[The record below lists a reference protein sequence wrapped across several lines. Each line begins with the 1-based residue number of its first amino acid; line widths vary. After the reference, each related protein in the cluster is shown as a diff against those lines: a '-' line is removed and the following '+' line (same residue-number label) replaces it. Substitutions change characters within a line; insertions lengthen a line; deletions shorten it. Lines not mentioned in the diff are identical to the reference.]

1 MTHMIVQNGEGGKKM
16 SRIRL
21 PWETMMLLPPLI
33 SLIIFPQPTGYN
45 YLLFFIIA
53 TAHLISIMN
62 TKYRTFFIIVQLVAI
77 AFWGAFLNPWE
88 LCFGFYPAL
97 VIGKYS
103 SYRKI
108 TGMTVL
114 MAVLFAGATGFYF
127 LRESNPL
134 YLGWYSILLILF
146 LLPYIVRMIRKSH
159 EMKLGLQYANDE
171 ISRLIKNEERQRI
184 ARDLHDT
191 LGHTLSLLTLKGELV
206 ERLIPQNPDQASK
219 EAREIQ
225 NISRSVLLQVR
236 ELISD
241 MQAIDLDEE
250 LQQAAQICESAG
262 ISFKVERNDEL
273 SGATPIIRNIL
284 SLCLREC
291 VTNVVKHSGAHKC
304 TIRLE
309 EGPGKYI
316 LQVEDDGVGITKENH
331 DRFGSGLLGMKE
343 RLLLIEGKLEME
355 TRETKGTKI
364 TISVPKVKKPR

>member
-1 MTHMIVQNGEGGKKM
+1 M
-16 SRIRL
+16 SRIKL

-62 TKYRTFFIIVQLVAI
+62 AKYRTFFIIVQLVAI

>member
-1 MTHMIVQNGEGGKKM
+1 MA
-16 SRIRL
+16 RIRL

-33 SLIIFPQPTGYN
+33 SLIIFPQQTGYN

-62 TKYRTFFIIVQLVAI
+62 AKHRTFFIIVQLVA
-77 AFWGAFLNPWE
+77 AALWGAFISPWE
-88 LCFGFYPAL
+88 LSFGFYPAL
-97 VIGKYS
+97 VIGKYP

-114 MAVLFAGATGFYF
+114 MAALFAGAAGFYF
-127 LRESNPL
+127 LQESNSL

-146 LLPYIVRMIRKSH
+146 LLPYMVRMIRKSH
-159 EMKLGLQYANDE
+159 EMKLGLQYANEE

-191 LGHTLSLLTLKGELV
+191 LGHTLSLITLKGELV
-206 ERLIPQNPDQASK
+206 ERLISRNPDQASK

-241 MQAIDLDEE
+241 MQSIDLGEE
-250 LQQAAQICESAG
+250 CQRAARICESAS
-262 ISFKVERNDEL
+262 ISFKLERNDEL
-273 SGATPIIRNIL
+273 SDAPPIIRNIL

-291 VTNVVKHSGAHKC
+291 VTNVVKHSGARTC

-309 EGPGKYI
+309 EEPGRYI
-316 LQVEDDGVGITKENH
+316 LQVRDDGVGIAKENH

-343 RLLLIEGKLEME
+343 RLLLIEGKLEM
-355 TRETKGTKI
+355 TTGETKGTKI
-364 TISVPKVKKPR
+364 TIIVPKVKKPAITKEGIQ

>member
-1 MTHMIVQNGEGGKKM
+1 MAHL
-16 SRIRL
+16 RL

-33 SLIIFPQPTGYN
+33 SMIIFPQQTVYN

-62 TKYRTFFIIVQLVAI
+62 AKHRTFFIIVQIVAV
-77 AFWGAFLNPWE
+77 ALWGAFISPWE
-88 LCFGFYPAL
+88 LSFGFYPAL
-97 VIGKYS
+97 VIGKYP

-114 MAVLFAGATGFYF
+114 MAALFAGSAGFYF
-127 LRESNPL
+127 LRESDPL
-134 YLGWYSILLILF
+134 YLGWYSILFILF
-146 LLPYIVRMIRKSH
+146 LLPYMVRMIRKSH
-159 EMKLGLQYANDE
+159 EMNLRLQHANDE

-191 LGHTLSLLTLKGELV
+191 LGHNLSLITLKGELV
-206 ERLIPQNPDQASK
+206 ERLIPRNPDQASK
-219 EAREIQ
+219 EAREVQ

-241 MQAIDLDEE
+241 MQSIDLDEE
-250 LQQAAQICESAG
+250 YRRAAKICESAG
-262 ISFKVERNDEL
+262 ISFKLERNDEL
-273 SGATPIIRNIL
+273 GGAPPIIRNIL

-291 VTNVVKHSGAHKC
+291 VTNVVKHSGARTC

-309 EGPGKYI
+309 EEPGRYI
-316 LQVEDDGVGITKENH
+316 LQVRDDGVGILKENH

-343 RLLLIEGKLEME
+343 RLLLIEGKLEM
-355 TRETKGTKI
+355 TTGETKGTNI
-364 TISVPKVKKPR
+364 TIIVPKVKKPAITKEGIQ

>member
-1 MTHMIVQNGEGGKKM
+1 M

-62 TKYRTFFIIVQLVAI
+62 AKYRTFFIIVQLVAI

>member
-1 MTHMIVQNGEGGKKM
+1 MA
-16 SRIRL
+16 RIRL

-33 SLIIFPQPTGYN
+33 SLIIFPQQTGYN

-53 TAHLISIMN
+53 TAHLISILN
-62 TKYRTFFIIVQLVAI
+62 AKHRTFFIIVQLVAI
-77 AFWGAFLNPWE
+77 ALWGAFLNPWE
-88 LCFGFYPAL
+88 LSFGFYPAL

-103 SYRKI
+103 SFRKI

-114 MAVLFAGATGFYF
+114 MAVLFAGSAGFYF

-146 LLPYIVRMIRKSH
+146 LLPYMVRMIRKSH

-241 MQAIDLDEE
+241 MQSIDLGEE
-250 LQQAAQICESAG
+250 CQQAAQICESAG

-273 SGATPIIRNIL
+273 SGAPPIIRNIL

-291 VTNVVKHSGAHKC
+291 VTNVVKHSGAHRC

-309 EGPGKYI
+309 EEPGRYI
-316 LQVEDDGVGITKENH
+316 LQVEDDGVGIAKENH
-331 DRFGSGLLGMKE
+331 DQFHSGLLGMKE
-343 RLLLIEGKLEME
+343 RLLLIEGKLEM
-355 TRETKGTKI
+355 TTGETKGTKI
-364 TISVPKVKKPR
+364 TIIVPKVKKPTITKEGIQ

>member
-1 MTHMIVQNGEGGKKM
+1 MAHV
-16 SRIRL
+16 RL

-33 SLIIFPQPTGYN
+33 SMIIFPQQTGYN

-62 TKYRTFFIIVQLVAI
+62 AKHRSFFIIVQLVAVAI
-77 AFWGAFLNPWE
+77 WGAILNPWE
-88 LCFGFYPAL
+88 LSFGFYPAL
-97 VIGKYS
+97 VIGKYP

-114 MAVLFAGATGFYF
+114 MAVLFAGSTWFYF
-127 LRESNPL
+127 LREPNPL

-159 EMKLGLQYANDE
+159 EMKIGLQYANDE

-219 EAREIQ
+219 EARGIQ

-241 MQAIDLDEE
+241 IQSIDLGQEC
-250 LQQAAQICESAG
+250 QQAAQICESAG
-262 ISFKVERNDEL
+262 ISFKLEQSVRL
-273 SGATPIIRNIL
+273 SAVSPIIRNIL

-291 VTNVVKHSGAHKC
+291 VTNVVKHSGARAC

-309 EGPGKYI
+309 EGPGTYI
-316 LQVEDDGVGITKENH
+316 LQVEDDGVGIAKEKH
-331 DRFGSGLLGMKE
+331 DSFGSGLLGMKE
-343 RLLLIEGKLEME
+343 RLLLIEGKLDMA
-355 TRETKGTKI
+355 TGETKGTKI
-364 TISVPKVKKPR
+364 TITVPKVDKPAITEGIQ